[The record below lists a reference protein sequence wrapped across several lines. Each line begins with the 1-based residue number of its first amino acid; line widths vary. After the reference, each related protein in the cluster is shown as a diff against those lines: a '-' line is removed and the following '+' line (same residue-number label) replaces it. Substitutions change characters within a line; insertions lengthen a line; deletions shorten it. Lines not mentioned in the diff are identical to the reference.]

1 MNKATWDE
9 WLAMP
14 ITQEVFRA
22 MKKYRADMAV
32 SALEDS
38 LIMDSTEQTAL
49 AVARRVGYLDGLQAL
64 IDGDFT
70 QDE

>member
-22 MKKYRADMAV
+22 MKKYRSEQAV
-32 SALEDS
+32 SALEGS
-38 LIMDSTEQTAL
+38 LVMDSAEQTAL
-49 AVARRVGYLDGLQAL
+49 LIARKVGYLDGLQAL

-70 QDE
+70 DDE